1 MFVEDFIIDA
11 YSIQLREE
19 VRQNQKICLISNFT
33 QVVPAFWRYFSTPA
47 STKEE
52 QVEVNGFQQFC
63 KAVAHLY
70 AAAMAFNPG
79 LEELTR
85 LRTRTGTAR
94 NLYGE
99 TEIPGLF
106 RLHLAGSL
114 HAQLPTTWQ
123 HLVSAFY
130 GRAFAVF
137 YHRVEAGGEVSLD
150 NNTEKHFYMLP
161 LGGLGGQCRL
171 VWGLDLQRL

>member
-1 MFVEDFIIDA
+1 M
-11 YSIQLREE
+11 
-19 VRQNQKICLISNFT
+19 
-33 QVVPAFWRYFSTPA
+33 
-47 STKEE
+47 
-52 QVEVNGFQQFC
+52 EVNGFQQFC
-63 KAVAHLY
+63 KAVSHLY
-70 AAAMAFNPG
+70 AAAMSFNPG

-85 LRTRTGTAR
+85 LRIRTGTAR

-99 TEIPGLF
+99 TDIPGLF

-137 YHRVEAGGEVSLD
+137 YHRVEAGGEVGLEDSADWTGDLICRGCD
-150 NNTEKHFYMLP
+150 QQTDTCCCKQVCLLNLESICNLLAGHFKLP
-161 LGGLGGQCRL
+161 HSNGKAWTAGPGGEVVRGHGC
-171 VWGLDLQRL
+171 

>member
-1 MFVEDFIIDA
+1 M
-11 YSIQLREE
+11 
-19 VRQNQKICLISNFT
+19 
-33 QVVPAFWRYFSTPA
+33 
-47 STKEE
+47 
-52 QVEVNGFQQFC
+52 EVNGFQQFC
-63 KAVAHLY
+63 KAVSHLY

-85 LRTRTGTAR
+85 LRTRTGTSR

-99 TEIPGLF
+99 ADIPGLF

-137 YHRVEAGGEVSLD
+137 YHRVEAGGEV
-150 NNTEKHFYMLP
+150 
-161 LGGLGGQCRL
+161 
-171 VWGLDLQRL
+171 V